1 MIRSVTHGDLP
12 AVSITAP
19 DGAQAIVALYG
30 AHLLSW
36 KTADGKERLF
46 LSECSPMDGSAAI
59 RGGVPVIFPQFSTRG
74 DGQRHGVA
82 RLSTW
87 RLGRHGATQDA
98 AGGVHA
104 EFELT
109 QDDVPAP
116 LAQGWPHAFALRLR
130 FTLQGDALHMRFNVR
145 NSGAQDFSFA
155 CALHTYYAAGDFERS
170 ALHGLEQGDIAFGPA
185 LDNIYAA
192 PPALALR
199 TADSTL
205 QLEQQGFTE
214 WVVWNPG
221 AEGAAK
227 LSDMA
232 DHEWRRFLCIE
243 PARVD
248 QQVLKAGAEWTGRHS
263 ITVAAAA

>member
-1 MIRSVTHGDLP
+1 MIRSTTHGDLP

-19 DGAQAIVALYG
+19 DGAQAVVALYG

-46 LSECSPMDGSAAI
+46 LSARSPMDGSAAI

-82 RLSTW
+82 RLSNW
-87 RLGRHGATQDA
+87 RLGEHGPDA
-98 AGGVHA
+98 DGVHA

-109 QDDVPAP
+109 QDDVPAQ

-130 FTLQGDALHMRFNVR
+130 FTLRGDTLHMRFKVR
-145 NSGAQDFSFA
+145 NSGAEDFSFA

-170 ALHGLEQGDIAFGPA
+170 SLHGLEQGEIAFGPA

-192 PPALALR
+192 PPALELR

-227 LSDMA
+227 LADMA
-232 DHEWRRFLCIE
+232 DHEWRQFLCIE
-243 PARVD
+243 PARVNK
-248 QQVLKAGAEWTGRHS
+248 QVLAAGAEWTGQHS
-263 ITVAAAA
+263 ITAT